1 MQGNEREAKAMRLL
15 GFAAKAGRVTA
26 GVPLICTAMQK
37 GAGGNR
43 PLVVLLAADAS
54 ENTKK
59 RITDKTT
66 YYRVPLR
73 LISADCATLATAV
86 GKRDGAVAAVG
97 ISEPSLAREILD
109 LLEA

>member
-15 GFAAKAGRVTA
+15 GLAARAGRVTA
-26 GVPLICTAMQK
+26 GVPLICTALQK
-37 GAGGNR
+37 GANGKQ
-43 PLVVLLAADAS
+43 PLLVLLAADAS

-73 LISADCATLATAV
+73 SISTDCATLATAV

-97 ISEPSLAREILD
+97 ISEPGLAREIAE
-109 LLEA
+109 LLKA